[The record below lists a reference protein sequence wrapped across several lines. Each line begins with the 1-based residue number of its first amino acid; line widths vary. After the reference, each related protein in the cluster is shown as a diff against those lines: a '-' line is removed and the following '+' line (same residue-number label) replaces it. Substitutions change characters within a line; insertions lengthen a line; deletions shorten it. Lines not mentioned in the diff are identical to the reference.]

1 MIFPIKKN
9 IQFVFYLDSC
19 HTERL
24 AGLMDGVNYYDA
36 YLTNGGKRSI
46 LETHQIF

>member
-24 AGLMDGVNYYDA
+24 AGLMYGVNCYDT